1 MADLALQQGAPVY
14 KRIKGGFRRLIETEL
29 GEEQVCMSC
38 GESWPTDK
46 EFYVVTATSM
56 AYECKACTSERRP
69 RGGLGPKKLPSSL
82 L

>member
-1 MADLALQQGAPVY
+1 MDEMATPHGTVGY
-14 KRIKGGFRRLIETEL
+14 TRSRGGFRRLIETEL

-56 AYECKACTSERRP
+56 GYECKACTSERRGP
-69 RGGLGPKKLPSSL
+69 RRPSAAKNPAS
-82 L
+82 

>member
-1 MADLALQQGAPVY
+1 MADLAMRQGAAVY

-29 GEEQVCMSC
+29 GEEQVCVSC

-56 AYECKACTSERRP
+56 GYECKACTSERRP
-69 RGGLGPKKLPSSL
+69 RGGPGPKNPSVSIL
-82 L
+82 